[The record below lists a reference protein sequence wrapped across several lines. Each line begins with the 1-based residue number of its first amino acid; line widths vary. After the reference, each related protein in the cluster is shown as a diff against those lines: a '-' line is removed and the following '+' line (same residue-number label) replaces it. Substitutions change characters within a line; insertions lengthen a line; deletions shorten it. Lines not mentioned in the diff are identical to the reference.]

1 MKLLIVDDNETN
13 LKIFSMIL
21 SLDGYEIKT
30 ISSAEEI
37 DSKLNSD
44 VDLILLSSK
53 FEKACE
59 NLNEKKVI
67 VMTSNPSVDEVV
79 RFYSNGIKDYIILPA
94 SADVIRN
101 KVDEAISKE
110 KTLEDILSS
119 FRHVQVKDDGSYKH
133 LERMKAYARILATE
147 LKESAKG
154 LKIDED
160 FIKNLELASVLH
172 DIGKTKILDK
182 ILKKPAKLTE
192 EEFQNVKKHSMLGYR
207 MLENLKN
214 TPFVKMA
221 KEVVL
226 SHHERYDGTG
236 YPDQKSGEEIPLSAR
251 IVSLCDVYDAL
262 RETRVY
268 KENFSHEKSVEII
281 KGSSKKQFDPVII
294 EAFEKVHNKFDE
306 IFNKLNLKK

>member
-30 ISSAEEI
+30 ISSAEEV

-44 VDLILLSSK
+44 VDLVLLSDK

-59 NLNEKKVI
+59 KLTERKVI

-79 RFYSNGIKDYIILPA
+79 RLYSNGIKDYIILPA

-101 KVDEAISKE
+101 KVSDAISKE

-119 FRHVQVKDDGSYKH
+119 FRHVQVKDNGSFKH

-147 LKESAKG
+147 LKNSYDN
-154 LKIDED
+154 LKIDDEY
-160 FIKNLELASVLH
+160 IKNLELASVLH

-192 EEFQNVKKHSMLGYR
+192 EEFQNVKKHSMLGYK
-207 MLENLKN
+207 MLEKLAN
-214 TPFVKMA
+214 TPFIKMA

-251 IVSLCDVYDAL
+251 IVALCDVYDAL

-281 KGSSKKQFDPVII
+281 KGSSKKQFDPIII

>member
-44 VDLILLSSK
+44 VDLILLSNK

-59 NLNEKKVI
+59 KLNGKKVI

-268 KENFSHEKSVEII
+268 KETFSHEKSVEII

>member
-59 NLNEKKVI
+59 KLNEKKVI

>member
-1 MKLLIVDDNETN
+1 
-13 LKIFSMIL
+13 
-21 SLDGYEIKT
+21 
-30 ISSAEEI
+30 
-37 DSKLNSD
+37 
-44 VDLILLSSK
+44 
-53 FEKACE
+53 
-59 NLNEKKVI
+59 
-67 VMTSNPSVDEVV
+67 MTSNPSVDEVV

>member
-59 NLNEKKVI
+59 KLNEKKVI

-154 LKIDED
+154 LKIDEN

-251 IVSLCDVYDAL
+251 IVALCDVYDAL

>member
-44 VDLILLSSK
+44 VDLILLSNK

-59 NLNEKKVI
+59 KLNGKKVI

-160 FIKNLELASVLH
+160 FIKNLELASILH

-268 KENFSHEKSVEII
+268 KETFSHEKSVEII
-281 KGSSKKQFDPVII
+281 KGSSKKQFDPIII

>member
-59 NLNEKKVI
+59 KLNEKKVI

-160 FIKNLELASVLH
+160 FIKNLELASILH

-268 KENFSHEKSVEII
+268 KETFSHEKSVEII

>member
-59 NLNEKKVI
+59 KLNEKKVI

-101 KVDEAISKE
+101 KVDDAISKE

>member
-59 NLNEKKVI
+59 KLNEKKVI

-192 EEFQNVKKHSMLGYR
+192 EEFQNVKKHSILCYR

-251 IVSLCDVYDAL
+251 IVALCDVYDAL

-281 KGSSKKQFDPVII
+281 KGSSKKQFDTVII

>member
-44 VDLILLSSK
+44 VDLILLSNK

-59 NLNEKKVI
+59 KLNGKKVI

-160 FIKNLELASVLH
+160 FIKNLELASILH

-268 KENFSHEKSVEII
+268 KETFSHEKSVEII

>member
-21 SLDGYEIKT
+21 SLYGYEIKT

-44 VDLILLSSK
+44 VDLILLSNK

-59 NLNEKKVI
+59 KLNGKKVI

-160 FIKNLELASVLH
+160 FIKNLELASILH

-268 KENFSHEKSVEII
+268 KETFSHEKSVEII

>member
-44 VDLILLSSK
+44 VDLILLSNK

-59 NLNEKKVI
+59 KLNGKKVI

-160 FIKNLELASVLH
+160 FIKNLELASILH

-251 IVSLCDVYDAL
+251 IVALCDVYDAL

-281 KGSSKKQFDPVII
+281 KGSSKKQFDPIVI
-294 EAFEKVHNKFDE
+294 EAFEKVQNKFDE

>member
-44 VDLILLSSK
+44 VDLILLSNK

-214 TPFVKMA
+214 TPFIKMA

-251 IVSLCDVYDAL
+251 IVALCDVYDAL

>member
-21 SLDGYEIKT
+21 SLYGYEIKT
-30 ISSAEEI
+30 ISSADEI

-44 VDLILLSSK
+44 VDLILLSNK

-59 NLNEKKVI
+59 KLNGKKVI

-160 FIKNLELASVLH
+160 FIKNLELASILH

-268 KENFSHEKSVEII
+268 KETFSHEKSVEII

>member
-21 SLDGYEIKT
+21 SLYGYEIKT

-44 VDLILLSSK
+44 VDLILLSNK

-59 NLNEKKVI
+59 KLNGKKVI

-160 FIKNLELASVLH
+160 FIKNLELASILH

-268 KENFSHEKSVEII
+268 KETFSHEKSVEII

-306 IFNKLNLKK
+306 IFNKGYLFD

>member
-21 SLDGYEIKT
+21 SLYGYEIKT

-44 VDLILLSSK
+44 VDLILLSNK

-59 NLNEKKVI
+59 KLNGKKVI

-160 FIKNLELASVLH
+160 FIKNLELASILH

-251 IVSLCDVYDAL
+251 IVALCDVYDAL

>member
-30 ISSAEEI
+30 ISSAEEV

-59 NLNEKKVI
+59 KLNEKKVI

-160 FIKNLELASVLH
+160 FIKNLELASILH

-268 KENFSHEKSVEII
+268 KETFSHEKSVEII

>member
-21 SLDGYEIKT
+21 SLYGYEIKT

-44 VDLILLSSK
+44 VDLILLSNK

-59 NLNEKKVI
+59 KLNGKKVI

-251 IVSLCDVYDAL
+251 IVALCDVYDAL

-268 KENFSHEKSVEII
+268 KETFSHEKSVEII

>member
-37 DSKLNSD
+37 DAKFNSD
-44 VDLILLSSK
+44 IDLILLSDK

-59 NLNEKKVI
+59 ALTEKKVV

-79 RFYSNGIKDYIILPA
+79 RLYSNGIKDYIILPA
-94 SADVIRN
+94 SADVIRK
-101 KVDEAISKE
+101 KVEEAISKE
-110 KTLEDILSS
+110 KNLEDILSS
-119 FRHVQVKDDGSYKH
+119 FRHVQVKDNGSFKH

-147 LKESAKG
+147 LKNSAKSI
-154 LKIDED
+154 KIDDEY
-160 FIKNLELASVLH
+160 IKNLELASVLH
-172 DIGKTKILDK
+172 DIGKTKILDN

-192 EEFQNVKKHSMLGYR
+192 EEFKDVKKHSMLGYK
-207 MLENLKN
+207 MLEKLKN
-214 TPFVKMA
+214 TPFIKMA
-221 KEVVL
+221 KDVVL

-236 YPDQKSGEEIPLSAR
+236 YPEQKAGEEIPLSAR
-251 IVSLCDVYDAL
+251 IVALCDVYDAL

-281 KGSSKKQFDPVII
+281 KGSSKKQFDPIII

-306 IFNKLNLKK
+306 VFNKLNLKK

>member
-30 ISSAEEI
+30 VSSAEEI
-37 DSKLNSD
+37 DAKFNSD
-44 VDLILLSSK
+44 IDLVLLSDK

-59 NLNEKKVI
+59 ALTEKKVV

-79 RFYSNGIKDYIILPA
+79 RLYSNGIKDYIILPA
-94 SADVIRN
+94 SADVIRK
-101 KVDEAISKE
+101 KVEEAISKE
-110 KTLEDILSS
+110 KNLEDILSS
-119 FRHVQVKDDGSYKH
+119 FRHVQVKDNGSFKH

-147 LKESAKG
+147 LKNSVKG
-154 LKIDED
+154 IKIDDEY
-160 FIKNLELASVLH
+160 IKNLELASVLH
-172 DIGKTKILDK
+172 DIGKTKILDN

-192 EEFQNVKKHSMLGYR
+192 EEFKDVKKHSMLGYK
-207 MLENLKN
+207 MLEKLKN
-214 TPFVKMA
+214 TPFIKMA
-221 KEVVL
+221 KDVVL

-236 YPDQKSGEEIPLSAR
+236 YPEQKAGEEIPLSAR
-251 IVSLCDVYDAL
+251 IVALCDVYDAL

-281 KGSSKKQFDPVII
+281 KGSSKKQFDPIII

-306 IFNKLNLKK
+306 VFNKLNLKK

>member
-59 NLNEKKVI
+59 KLNEKKVI
-67 VMTSNPSVDEVV
+67 VTTSNPSVDEVV

-251 IVSLCDVYDAL
+251 IVALCDVYDAL

>member
-37 DSKLNSD
+37 DAKFNSD
-44 VDLILLSSK
+44 IDLILLSDK

-59 NLNEKKVI
+59 ALTEKKVV

-79 RFYSNGIKDYIILPA
+79 RLYSNGIKDYIILPA
-94 SADVIRN
+94 SADVIRK
-101 KVDEAISKE
+101 KVEEAISKE
-110 KTLEDILSS
+110 KNLEDILSS
-119 FRHVQVKDDGSYKH
+119 FRHVQVKDNGSFKH

-147 LKESAKG
+147 LKNSVKG
-154 LKIDED
+154 IKIDDEY
-160 FIKNLELASVLH
+160 IKKLELASVLH
-172 DIGKTKILDK
+172 DIGKTKILDN

-192 EEFQNVKKHSMLGYR
+192 EEFKDVKKHSMLGYK
-207 MLENLKN
+207 MLEKLKN
-214 TPFVKMA
+214 TPFIKMA
-221 KEVVL
+221 KDVVL

-236 YPDQKSGEEIPLSAR
+236 YPEQKAGEEIPLSAR
-251 IVSLCDVYDAL
+251 IVALCDVYDAL

-306 IFNKLNLKK
+306 VFNKLNLKK

>member
-30 ISSAEEI
+30 ISSAEEV

-59 NLNEKKVI
+59 KLNEKKVI

-154 LKIDED
+154 LKIDEN

-251 IVSLCDVYDAL
+251 IVALCDVYDAL

>member
-79 RFYSNGIKDYIILPA
+79 RFYSNGIKDYIIFPA

>member
-30 ISSAEEI
+30 ISSAEEV

-59 NLNEKKVI
+59 KLNEKKVI

-251 IVSLCDVYDAL
+251 IVALCDVYDAL

-294 EAFEKVHNKFDE
+294 KAFEKVHNKFDE

>member
-110 KTLEDILSS
+110 KILEDILSS

>member
-59 NLNEKKVI
+59 KLNEKKVI

-101 KVDEAISKE
+101 KVDDAISKE

-251 IVSLCDVYDAL
+251 IVALCDVYDAL

>member
-59 NLNEKKVI
+59 KLNEKKVI

-160 FIKNLELASVLH
+160 FIKNLEIASVLH

>member
-59 NLNEKKVI
+59 KLNEKKVI

-251 IVSLCDVYDAL
+251 IVALCDVYDAL

>member
-30 ISSAEEI
+30 ISSAEEV

-59 NLNEKKVI
+59 KLNERKVI

-251 IVSLCDVYDAL
+251 IVALCDVYDAL

>member
-30 ISSAEEI
+30 ISSAEEV

-59 NLNEKKVI
+59 KLNEKKVI

-251 IVSLCDVYDAL
+251 IVALCDVYDAL

>member
-59 NLNEKKVI
+59 KLNGKKVI

-160 FIKNLELASVLH
+160 FIKNLELASILH

-268 KENFSHEKSVEII
+268 KETFSHEKSVEII